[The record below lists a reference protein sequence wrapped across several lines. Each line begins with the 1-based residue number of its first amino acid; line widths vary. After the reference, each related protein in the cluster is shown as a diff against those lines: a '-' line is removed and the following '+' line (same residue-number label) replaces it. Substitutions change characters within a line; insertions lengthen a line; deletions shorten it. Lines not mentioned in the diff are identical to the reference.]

1 MHKTDSTVFIPSDSV
16 YQQKAPITTIQK
28 LCRCYFLLYAG
39 IYLIKPHIL
48 GAIFEKKKILRT
60 EFHLKIFWI
69 TIWKHKK
76 EKYLR
81 SQ

>member
-1 MHKTDSTVFIPSDSV
+1 MHKTDSTVFIPSGSV

-48 GAIFEKKKILRT
+48 GAIFEKKKNTPYWISFENILDNNLETQKR
-60 EFHLKIFWI
+60 KIFA
-69 TIWKHKK
+69 
-76 EKYLR
+76 
-81 SQ
+81 